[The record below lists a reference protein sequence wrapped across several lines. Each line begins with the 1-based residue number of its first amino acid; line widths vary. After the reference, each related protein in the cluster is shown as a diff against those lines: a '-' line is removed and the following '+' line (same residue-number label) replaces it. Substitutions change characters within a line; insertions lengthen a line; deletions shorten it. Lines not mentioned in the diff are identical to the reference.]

1 MNMNPRILVIPFAL
15 ALSAGCASTTIDISA
30 EPTTT
35 VVSVTTL
42 PDGAAATLQ
51 EMAVLADS
59 LGNQIAKGG
68 DAPKETL
75 AQIEELWTAAAPE
88 LRRQRAELGLE
99 IDHQVELIRTAVER
113 KRPADADKAAQNLA
127 LVAANLAAA

>member
-1 MNMNPRILVIPFAL
+1 MNTTPRILLIPFAL
-15 ALSAGCASTTIDISA
+15 ALGACGSTTIDISA

-42 PDGAAATLQ
+42 PGSSAGKLQ

-88 LRRQRAELGLE
+88 VRRQRAELGLE
-99 IDHQVELIRTAVER
+99 IDHQIELVRTAVER

-127 LVAANLAAA
+127 AVAANFAGA